1 MDIVLVHGAWH
12 GGWCWQ
18 RVEPQLRAAGHRV
31 IAPTLTGLG
40 ARQHLTHPDIN
51 VDSHVADIV
60 QEIRFAE
67 MDNIM
72 LVGHSYGGFVITGVA
87 DQLGENVSAM
97 IYLDA
102 FVPTKNGQSP
112 IELGSKV
119 RPEDVAATTR
129 ENFTIPPTAFAKW
142 SNDASD
148 IAWLK
153 KMTTPHPIR
162 CFADGIS
169 LSEKPINARKMYL
182 LFKQNAPSAFHGFY
196 ETYRDQMGWE
206 TDVFD
211 CLHDAMI
218 EKPEYVIQKILQFA
232 D

>member
-18 RVEPQLRAAGHRV
+18 RVAPQLRAAGHRV
-31 IAPTLTGLG
+31 ITPTLTGLG
-40 ARQHLTHPDIN
+40 ARQHLASDNIN
-51 VDSHVADIV
+51 VDTHVTDII
-60 QEIRFAE
+60 QEIHYAE

-87 DQLGENVSAM
+87 DQLGDQIASM

-119 RPEDVAATTR
+119 RTQDVTAATH
-129 ENFTIPPTAFAKW
+129 ENFTIAPTAFAKW
-142 SNDASD
+142 SKDAND

-162 CFADGIS
+162 CFADGIT
-169 LSEKPINARKMYL
+169 LSENPTTARKMYL
-182 LFKQNAPSAFHGFY
+182 LCKQNTPSAFHGFY
-196 ETYRDQMGWE
+196 EIYNGQDGWD

-211 CLHDAMI
+211 CLHDAMV
-218 EKPEYVIQKILQFA
+218 ERPELVIQKILEFA
-232 D
+232 N